1 MMLGPDVVATLPGLR
16 AQAESLM
23 VDACT
28 VTRAGEPF
36 WDEVTGTYTPGAGST
51 LYTGKCRVRMPDASS
66 SETEA
71 GEASWSLRGA
81 VVSLPVVGSESVRVG
96 DVVTV
101 TASVWDA
108 ALVGQ
113 AFTVAG
119 LHSQSLSSARRLKC
133 EAVDRDA

>member
-1 MMLGPDVVATLPGLR
+1 MLGRNVVAALPALR
-16 AQAESLM
+16 AHAESLM
-23 VDACT
+23 IDACT
-28 VTRAGEPF
+28 VTRGGEPV
-36 WDEVTGTYTPGAGST
+36 WDEITGTYTPGATST
-51 LYTGKCRVRMPDASS
+51 LYSGKCRVRMPDASS

-81 VVSLPVVGSESVRVG
+81 VVSLPIVGSEDVHVG

-101 TASVWDA
+101 TGSVWDA